1 MFSDQDFKNITNID
15 MSLIKLSQSDKKL
28 INFTIQ
34 RDIEFLKENNLIGYK
49 LQILVEELDMSRKS
63 VKKIAENG
71 GN

>member
-1 MFSDQDFKNITNID
+1 

-34 RDIEFLKENNLIGYK
+34 RDIEFLKENNLTGYK

-71 GN
+71 GLGGN

>member
-1 MFSDQDFKNITNID
+1 

-34 RDIEFLKENNLIGYK
+34 RDIEFLKENNLIGHK
-49 LQILVEELDMSRKS
+49 LQILVEELDMSRQS
-63 VKKIAENG
+63 FKKTQENG